1 MINIF
6 QPTLG
11 NEELRAIADVF
22 ASNWIGKGKKTAEFE
37 KNFHEWLKNPSGK
50 TYSVACCTSALF
62 QLIENFDIKSGD
74 EVILPTVSFIGAANA
89 IAHTGAKPVFCD
101 VDSRTLNATVESI
114 EEKITSKTKAV
125 IILHYGGYPCEMDG
139 IIDLCKTKNII
150 CIEDAAT
157 SVASVYKGRAC
168 GTMGEA
174 GTWSFDAMKILV
186 TGDGGM
192 VHIKDEVI
200 AEKFLKNTYLGLLSK
215 SGISNS
221 VDSKWWEFDIN
232 CYGRRDIINDITAAI
247 GIEQLKK
254 LPANIQARKNIHDY
268 YNDAF
273 KNNTH
278 FLVPPDLEPYMESSY
293 YMYWIQLES
302 EDERNSLANYLR
314 QQEIY
319 TTFRYYPLHQV
330 PFFKYDGRLPH
341 AESASLKTLC
351 IPMHQALTSENVA
364 YIVDKILKFWG

>member
-6 QPTLG
+6 QPSLG
-11 NEELRAIADVF
+11 NEELRAISDVF
-22 ASNWIGKGKKTAEFE
+22 ASNWIGKGAKTAEFE
-37 KNFHEWLKNPSGK
+37 KKFHEWLKNPSGS
-50 TYSVACCTSALF
+50 TYSINGCTSALF
-62 QLIENFDIKSGD
+62 QLIENFDIKNGD

-101 VDSRTLNATVESI
+101 VDQRTLNATVESI
-114 EEKITSKTKAV
+114 EEKITPKTKAV
-125 IILHYGGYPCEMDG
+125 IVLHYGGYPCDMDG
-139 IIDLCKTKNII
+139 ILELCKSKNII

-157 SVASVYKGRAC
+157 SVASVYKGKAC
-168 GTMGEA
+168 GAMGDA

-192 VHIKDEVI
+192 VHIKDDVI
-200 AEKFLKNTYLGLLSK
+200 AEKFLKNSYLGLLSK

-221 VDSKWWEFDIN
+221 VDNKWWEFDIN
-232 CYGRRDIINDITAAI
+232 CFGRRDIINDITAAI

-254 LPANIQARKNIHDY
+254 LPGNIQVRKNIHNF

-273 KNNTH
+273 KNNAH
-278 FLVPPDLEPYMESSY
+278 FLVPPDLEEYMESSY
-293 YMYWIQLES
+293 YMYWIQMES
-302 EDERNSLANYLR
+302 EEERNALANYLR
-314 QQEIY
+314 KQDIY

-330 PFFKYDGRLPH
+330 PFFACDDHLPN

-351 IPMHQALTSENVA
+351 IPMHQALTAEDTA